1 MNGMLRLP
9 SLVTCTG
16 LVCGFAALVFAA
28 RYEFGRAALL
38 VGMAALLDALDGTL
52 ARRGGG
58 DCDFGTNLDSLAD
71 LVSFGVVPAL
81 ALYLQTLH
89 QLGGLGAAPC
99 AAFVVCG
106 ALRLA
111 RFPLVK
117 NDRCFVG
124 LPIPPAGVI
133 LAALCAAGPPPLPAA
148 LAAAGLSALM
158 VSRLPFPTLAGL
170 AALGR
175 EGVSRLA
182 GRPD

>member
-1 MNGMLRLP
+1 MLRLP
-9 SLVTCTG
+9 SLITCAG
-16 LVCGFAALVFAA
+16 LVCGFVGLLFAV
-28 RYEFGRAALL
+28 RHDFGRAALL
-38 VGMAALLDALDGTL
+38 VGIAALLDALDGL
-52 ARRGGG
+52 FARRRGSE
-58 DCDFGTNLDSLAD
+58 CEFGTNLDSLAD

-81 ALYLQTLH
+81 ALYLQALH
-89 QLGGLGAAPC
+89 RLEGLGVAAS

-117 NDRCFVG
+117 SDRWFVG
-124 LPIPPAGVI
+124 LPIPPAGVA
-133 LAALCAAGPPPLPAA
+133 LAALCVVEPPPLAAA
-148 LAAAGLSALM
+148 LAAAGLAALM

-175 EGVSRLA
+175 GRTSRFA